1 MELKEHA
8 LIGFILSI
16 GLFPFFGFY
25 SFFILIASV
34 FLDIDHYFYF
44 VVKTKKLSLKKAY
57 QYHKKLKCGQCI
69 FCIFHTIEF
78 LIILGIFSI
87 YSKFFLMIFIGAF
100 VHILMDGFDWFVW
113 FSYYSGR
120 ISSIILAPI
129 ILKKGKQINNKKNKL
144 GNKCI
149 ICKFDK
155 ALDIHFIMNYG
166 RVLLCPNHH
175 YLVHKKLI
183 SNEELIK
190 LDKIRKHKE
199 SK

>member
-87 YSKFFLMIFIGAF
+87 
-100 VHILMDGFDWFVW
+100 
-113 FSYYSGR
+113 
-120 ISSIILAPI
+120 
-129 ILKKGKQINNKKNKL
+129 
-144 GNKCI
+144 
-149 ICKFDK
+149 
-155 ALDIHFIMNYG
+155 
-166 RVLLCPNHH
+166 
-175 YLVHKKLI
+175 
-183 SNEELIK
+183 
-190 LDKIRKHKE
+190 
-199 SK
+199 